1 MLINTAVIPAA
12 GFGTR
17 LLTLTKETPK
27 EMVPL
32 FYKINK
38 EIVTCPLIERIF
50 SQLFDAGIRNFC
62 IIVGKKKRA
71 IEDHFTLDNNY
82 VNLLKKSNKSFQL
95 ILSNFYNKIEKS
107 NIVWI
112 NQNIPKGFGDAVLH
126 AKEFVGNKP
135 FLVHAGDAFV
145 RDGNTHILKLIN
157 AHSENHSDVTLY
169 LREIRNPRLYGVAQ
183 ATKIG
188 KNLYN
193 VSKVE
198 EKPKQPK
205 SNFALMPLYIF
216 KPMIFQALK
225 VTKPGVRNEIQLTD
239 AIQQVID
246 WNGNVKAIKFR
257 RPDDCI
263 DIGTPENYFNALKVS
278 FQDSQK

>member
-1 MLINTAVIPAA
+1 MINTAVIPAA

-32 FYKINK
+32 FYRIND

-50 SQLFDAGIRNFC
+50 SQLFDSGIRNFC
-62 IIVGKKKRA
+62 FIVGKKKRA
-71 IEDHFTLDNNY
+71 IEDHFTLDNDY
-82 VNLLKKSNKSFQL
+82 VKLLQKNNKTFQYILQDFYKKVEQ
-95 ILSNFYNKIEKS
+95 S

-126 AKEFVGNKP
+126 AKEFVGDKP

-145 RDGNTHILKLIN
+145 RDSNEHIPKLID
-157 AHSENHSDVTLY
+157 AHAKNDSDITLF
-169 LREIRNPRLYGVAQ
+169 LREIKNPRSYGVAQ
-183 ATKIG
+183 AKKIG
-188 KNLYN
+188 KNLYY
-193 VSKVE
+193 VRKVE

-216 KPMIFQALK
+216 EPIIFDALQI
-225 VTKPGVRNEIQLTD
+225 TKPGLRNELQLTD
-239 AIQQVID
+239 AIQQVIEWD
-246 WNGNVKAIKFR
+246 GDVKAIKFMR
-257 RPDDCI
+257 ADDCI
-263 DIGTPENYFNALKVS
+263 DIGTPDNYFRALKVS
-278 FQDSQK
+278 YRDSLF

>member
-1 MLINTAVIPAA
+1 LINTAVIPAA